1 MKPTLT
7 DLLWK
12 QNYNLAVESLLVS
25 YDEFVF
31 TLPYF
36 FCLFQ
41 VTRACATCLKGMG
54 CVRSLKEVPAS
65 RTAAFLLPRGSTISG
80 RPPPQARIRTRDA
93 LPLGWPGSLCS
104 LRYTSTALPAK
115 PTVYI
120 SFPIMNDL
128 FVDPHLKLS
137 TQMNKNKPLWLLK
150 SHIFT
155 FIFSDVQ
162 VAVFWHKWSSGSWC
176 MEPVYCPSEQLLYS
190 GSVYLAKG
198 THTCSVNECRG

>member
-1 MKPTLT
+1 MKPTST
-7 DLLWK
+7 HLLWK
-12 QNYNLAVESLLVS
+12 LNCNLAVESLLVS

-31 TLPYF
+31 TLSYF

-65 RTAAFLLPRGSTISG
+65 RTVAFSLPRGSVISG

-93 LPLGWPGSLCS
+93 LPLGWPVSLCS
-104 LRYTSTALPAK
+104 LRYTSIALPAK

-128 FVDPHLKLS
+128 FIDPHLKLS
-137 TQMNKNKPLWLLK
+137 TQINKNRRLWLFKLY
-150 SHIFT
+150 IFYISFYAFLIRCASRSILT
-155 FIFSDVQ
+155 
-162 VAVFWHKWSSGSWC
+162 
-176 MEPVYCPSEQLLYS
+176 
-190 GSVYLAKG
+190 
-198 THTCSVNECRG
+198 